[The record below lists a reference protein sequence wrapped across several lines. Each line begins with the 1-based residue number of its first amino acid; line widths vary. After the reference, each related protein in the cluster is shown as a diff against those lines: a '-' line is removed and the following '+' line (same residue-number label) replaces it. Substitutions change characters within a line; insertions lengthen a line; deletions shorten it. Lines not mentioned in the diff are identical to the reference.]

1 VLVPTGSLHALAWPV
16 LPSLTGREVTVAPS
30 ARSWLTATQ
39 RQTAGAPGS
48 TGGSGA
54 AGQVV
59 LAYGPGLPH
68 AEAEIAE
75 LAQRYPL
82 AKPLVGADATARAVA
97 DALDGA
103 ELAHIAAHGRFR
115 ADNPLFS
122 SLRMADGP
130 LTVYDLEG
138 LRQAPATLVLSAC
151 DTALSGIRPGDELM
165 GVASAVFALGTHT
178 LIASVA
184 PVADED
190 TRALM
195 SVFHSALAAGLSP
208 TKALIRAQREVPEAR
223 GFVCFGA
230 G

>member
-1 VLVPTGSLHALAWPV
+1 M
-16 LPSLTGREVTVAPS
+16 
-30 ARSWLTATQ
+30 
-39 RQTAGAPGS
+39 
-48 TGGSGA
+48 GGHGY
-54 AGQVV
+54 GDRVV

-82 AKPLVGADATARAVA
+82 AKPLGGADATAQAVA

-103 ELAHIAAHGRFR
+103 QLAHIAAHGRFR
-115 ADNPLFS
+115 SDNPLFS
-122 SLRMADGP
+122 SLELADGP

-165 GVASAVFALGTHT
+165 GVASAVFALGTRT

-184 PVADED
+184 PVADAE

-195 SVFHSALAAGLSP
+195 NVFHAELAAGLSP
-208 TKALIRAQREVPEAR
+208 THALISAQRAVPDAR